1 MEDALPVSAI
11 ILAGGKSTRLGRDK
25 ASEPLLGVVL
35 LQRVVSRIEGVA
47 AEVVIVKA
55 RGQTLPAISSLR
67 SLKVV
72 EDLYPETGPLGG
84 IYTGLVACSH
94 QYAIALATDMPLVQA
109 GLIAELV
116 RQADGH
122 DVVIPV
128 SEEYPQPLCSVYSK
142 ACIGPMRKLLESGQY
157 KISAVFGLVRPRYLQ
172 PEDWRP
178 FDPEGRSFMNLNRDD
193 DLRRAE
199 TLLQAESSTT
209 TSDPY

>member
-72 EDLYPETGPLGG
+72 ED
-84 IYTGLVACSH
+84 H
-94 QYAIALATDMPLVQA
+94 
-109 GLIAELV
+109 
-116 RQADGH
+116 
-122 DVVIPV
+122 
-128 SEEYPQPLCSVYSK
+128 
-142 ACIGPMRKLLESGQY
+142 
-157 KISAVFGLVRPRYLQ
+157 
-172 PEDWRP
+172 
-178 FDPEGRSFMNLNRDD
+178 
-193 DLRRAE
+193 
-199 TLLQAESSTT
+199 
-209 TSDPY
+209 